1 MVDKTIFGNYADE
14 NTSFSSKEDI
24 DQVIRNTEEFCIPL
38 LKCFKNSKIKI
49 NPFKYHLLLSGNKRC

>member
-1 MVDKTIFGNYADE
+1 MVEKTIFGNYADE

-38 LKCFKNSKIKI
+38 LNVLRIAK
-49 NPFKYHLLLSGNKRC
+49 